1 MDTVDFLELR
11 MDAISAMKSNSSK
24 EDSEGN
30 KDTEAA
36 PGEDTES
43 EMKSAEETKIIREK
57 IVFNVKKV
65 YKETEGRVNLRSK
78 YEEGIKRPYFHV
90 KPLERGQLKNWQE
103 YLEFMKKEMS
113 KDGGDLTE
121 VEILYERSLIA
132 CALYEDFWMN
142 YISWWESRDGDNT
155 DKIRNIYK
163 RACTNHL
170 PTKVDVHAQWAAF
183 EEIQG
188 DFDAASKILE
198 NLETSHPELI
208 SLLLRRI
215 NIERRRG
222 NNEKAGEL
230 YEASIKAAPNK
241 STASDL
247 SIKYARYLRLHQMNT
262 AKASQV
268 IKTAMESDP
277 ANPKLYLQHVDLLL
291 NSTPM
296 DVPAVVAV
304 LDNALEQEIPDK
316 HKLLFSQRKVEF
328 LEDFGTDIADLQAA
342 KTKHKEITN
351 AFKETMV
358 KDKSEEPGKPN
369 SADEGKENKNGN
381 SNGSPA
387 SYPPVTNSSSYTAQ
401 QAQVM

>member
-1 MDTVDFLELR
+1 
-11 MDAISAMKSNSSK
+11 
-24 EDSEGN
+24 
-30 KDTEAA
+30 
-36 PGEDTES
+36 
-43 EMKSAEETKIIREK
+43 
-57 IVFNVKKV
+57 
-65 YKETEGRVNLRSK
+65 
-78 YEEGIKRPYFHV
+78 
-90 KPLERGQLKNWQE
+90 
-103 YLEFMKKEMS
+103 
-113 KDGGDLTE
+113 
-121 VEILYERSLIA
+121 
-132 CALYEDFWMN
+132 MN
-142 YISWWESRDGDNT
+142 YISWWESRDGENT
-155 DKIRNIYK
+155 AKIRNIYK

-170 PTKVDVHAQWAAF
+170 PTKGDAHAQWAAF
-183 EEIQG
+183 EEVQG

-277 ANPKLYLQHVDLLL
+277 TNPKLYIQHVDLLL

-296 DVPAVVAV
+296 DVPEVVAV
-304 LDNALEQEIPDK
+304 LDKALQQEFPDK

-328 LEDFGTDIADLQAA
+328 LEDFGSDITALQAA
-342 KTKHKEITN
+342 KTKHEEITN
-351 AFKETMV
+351 TFKEKIV
-358 KDKSEEPGKPN
+358 KDKSEEPGKPT
-369 SADEGKENKNGN
+369 SADEGKENKSGN
-381 SNGSPA
+381 SNGSAA

-401 QAQVM
+401 QAQAYNNYGSRYASYPQNYGQYYGGGGGGGSGY